1 LYEATRKSLIKF
13 ATVQAGLINAS
24 LGTTLSYSDF
34 DSHGD
39 QAALPSSDL
48 VGLHSFEMENQTQ
61 FHVTTFG
68 LMISSY
74 DDPNLLIQT
83 RYLDWFYKLLGFGDL
98 IPLYDP
104 TTAAQI
110 GNMIMLAN
118 TRTFPV
124 ERADTRAAAFI
135 LSSAKVIVNPTP

>member
-1 LYEATRKSLIKF
+1 MYEATRKSLIKF
-13 ATVQAGLINAS
+13 ASTQAALINTA
-24 LGTTLSYSDF
+24 LGTSLTYSDF

-39 QAALPSSDL
+39 QAALPSGDI
-48 VGLHSFEMENQTQ
+48 VGLHSFEMEDQDQ
-61 FHVTTFG
+61 WQATTFG

-83 RYLDWFYKLLGFGDL
+83 KYMSWFYDLMRIRNL

-104 TTAAQI
+104 TTALQI
-110 GNMIMLAN
+110 GNMIMLLGTA
-118 TRTFPV
+118 TFPV

-135 LSSAKVIVNPTP
+135 LGHAKVVVTPN